1 MRGAFY
7 VQIISY
13 PAWLVELDEEGVD
26 GDVLQVSPP
35 LGDQVALHGV
45 QREHQAPRLVHA
57 L

>member
-1 MRGAFY
+1 MRGVFY

-45 QREHQAPRLVHA
+45 QGEHQAPRLVHA